1 MITNRV
7 FSAVKQSLDKAT
19 SAEDVLVVAVSGG
32 ADSMCLLD
40 ITRQIRRRVG
50 KVVVCHLHHGVRT
63 DGSAERDMLLVK
75 GYCDGCGIPFFYR
88 RVDVPSI
95 VAETGKSAELVG
107 RELRY
112 RFFNE
117 VGSCYGSYKILT
129 GANANDSV
137 ETVLMHLIRGASVDG
152 LCGIREV
159 NGRVVRPL
167 VGVSR
172 KEIEAYVKGNG
183 VPYSVDP
190 TNLEVEY
197 TRNKVRLELI
207 PYIERNLNPNIVN
220 TLLSSIQ
227 SFSEDSETLNRLTER
242 AYQKYLIS
250 ADRKGREFSLGL
262 LGEDRSIVKRVM
274 LRAVREVLNTAQF
287 SFKTAM
293 IDKLLDSPLTDGRT
307 RQISLSKCLKIVVS
321 KGKIAVVLE

>member
-1 MITNRV
+1 MTDAGYPSFI
-7 FSAVKQSLDKAT
+7 
-19 SAEDVLVVAVSGG
+19 GG
-32 ADSMCLLD
+32 
-40 ITRQIRRRVG
+40 
-50 KVVVCHLHHGVRT
+50 
-63 DGSAERDMLLVK
+63 
-75 GYCDGCGIPFFYR
+75 Y
-88 RVDVPSI
+88 VPSI
-95 VAETGKSAELVG
+95 VEETGKSAELVG

-172 KEIEAYVKGNG
+172 REIEAYVKGNG
-183 VPYSVDP
+183 VPYSIDP
-190 TNLEVEY
+190 TNLETDY

-207 PYIERNLNPNIVN
+207 PYIEGNLNPNIVN
-220 TLLSSIQ
+220 TLLSSIK
-227 SFSEDSETLNRLTER
+227 SFSEDSETLNRLTDR
-242 AYQKYLIS
+242 AYQKYLI
-250 ADRKGREFSLGL
+250 RGTGKERVFSLSL
-262 LGEDRSIVKRVM
+262 LSEDRSIVKRVL

-293 IDKLLDSPLTDGRT
+293 VDKLLDSPLTDGRT
-307 RQISLSKCLKIVVS
+307 RQISLSKRLKVVVS
-321 KGKIAVVLE
+321 KGRIAVISE

>member
-1 MITNRV
+1 
-7 FSAVKQSLDKAT
+7 
-19 SAEDVLVVAVSGG
+19 
-32 ADSMCLLD
+32 
-40 ITRQIRRRVG
+40 
-50 KVVVCHLHHGVRT
+50 
-63 DGSAERDMLLVK
+63 
-75 GYCDGCGIPFFYR
+75 
-88 RVDVPSI
+88 
-95 VAETGKSAELVG
+95 
-107 RELRY
+107 
-112 RFFNE
+112 
-117 VGSCYGSYKILT
+117 
-129 GANANDSV
+129 
-137 ETVLMHLIRGASVDG
+137 MHLIRGASVDG

-220 TLLSSIQ
+220 TLLSSIK

-307 RQISLSKCLKIVVS
+307 RQVSLSKRLKVVVS